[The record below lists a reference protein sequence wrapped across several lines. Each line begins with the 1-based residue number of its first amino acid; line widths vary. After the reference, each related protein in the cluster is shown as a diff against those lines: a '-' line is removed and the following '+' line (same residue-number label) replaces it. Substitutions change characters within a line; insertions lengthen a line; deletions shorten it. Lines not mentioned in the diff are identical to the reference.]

1 MFIAIHTA
9 GMPFNGAT
17 IPTGQSLGGSES
29 ASYYMAKELVKLGH
43 HVTVFTNHQHKNA
56 DGAVVG
62 QWWDGVLYEW
72 LGTASEQYPLGD
84 RFHAV
89 MQAPFDVVIIQR
101 HPMAFQHKFNSKIN
115 IWWLHDL
122 ALHVTGGLVQQHLLN
137 IDRIFTVSKWHKD
150 QVSKVYGI
158 PEDTI
163 INTTNGVDYEMFEGL
178 DGYER
183 EPRSLFYM
191 ARPERG
197 LENLVG
203 TDSPI
208 MEQLKDCHLYVCGY
222 NNTMP
227 NMKDYYEY
235 LWRRCDELPN
245 VTNLGHLG
253 KRELYEAMA
262 KAQLYVYPTTFED
275 TSCIA
280 ALEANAAGL
289 PVIGSDWSAVP
300 ETMTDAGCVLL
311 PLKDG
316 KVDKDGFVKAV
327 RNVLSVPT
335 LYESLKK
342 KAMTKRQTWAD
353 AAKQWDQVFTDL
365 LKEKSSDG
373 LRMALHLEQMSDIV
387 AADKGGLTG
396 WIPDF
401 DKNYEFYKT
410 GDYAGHY
417 ARYYEYEAGRGVNYG
432 PESLQGN
439 PRFETIAAKVFD
451 VKPKTVMDFGCAHGH
466 YVMNILARVPL
477 GSMHITGIDIDRSN
491 IEKAEAWA
499 RQANFTEYTK
509 FLQGS
514 LEELKARPDMM
525 FDCIICSEML
535 EHVPNPQDYINELVK
550 HLNPN
555 GTFIGSTPYG
565 PWEAIGY
572 KDHPGW
578 RAHLHHFERQ
588 DLNEMFAGFDGYKL
602 IAVPWQGDLGHYVF
616 T

>member
-17 IPTGQSLGGSES
+17 IPSGQSLGGSES
-29 ASYYMAKELVKLGH
+29 ASYYMARELVKLGH

-262 KAQLYVYPTTFED
+262 KAQL
-275 TSCIA
+275 
-280 ALEANAAGL
+280 
-289 PVIGSDWSAVP
+289 
-300 ETMTDAGCVLL
+300 
-311 PLKDG
+311 
-316 KVDKDGFVKAV
+316 
-327 RNVLSVPT
+327 
-335 LYESLKK
+335 
-342 KAMTKRQTWAD
+342 
-353 AAKQWDQVFTDL
+353 
-365 LKEKSSDG
+365 
-373 LRMALHLEQMSDIV
+373 
-387 AADKGGLTG
+387 
-396 WIPDF
+396 
-401 DKNYEFYKT
+401 
-410 GDYAGHY
+410 
-417 ARYYEYEAGRGVNYG
+417 
-432 PESLQGN
+432 
-439 PRFETIAAKVFD
+439 
-451 VKPKTVMDFGCAHGH
+451 
-466 YVMNILARVPL
+466 
-477 GSMHITGIDIDRSN
+477 
-491 IEKAEAWA
+491 
-499 RQANFTEYTK
+499 
-509 FLQGS
+509 
-514 LEELKARPDMM
+514 
-525 FDCIICSEML
+525 
-535 EHVPNPQDYINELVK
+535 
-550 HLNPN
+550 
-555 GTFIGSTPYG
+555 
-565 PWEAIGY
+565 
-572 KDHPGW
+572 
-578 RAHLHHFERQ
+578 
-588 DLNEMFAGFDGYKL
+588 
-602 IAVPWQGDLGHYVF
+602 
-616 T
+616 